1 MIKLMY
7 YLPTTIIFFG
17 YSILTLIYI
26 LKNRKEKIEKHLF
39 INELLFVILFINA
52 GILFPLMFK
61 SHSPLLSLESL
72 NLLWLLTSIIF
83 IIEMGLWGT
92 TLLYNNSISKRNP
105 KIMAKRDY
113 SKYREE
119 VNNNWIDDFKSEF
132 GRKFLHLFTCSVI
145 FIFWTIGSILNDL
158 GILIKLGLDT
168 YSFAYWWITTIG
180 FGFVFMFQI
189 ADLARLNKFY
199 MLPKWA
205 KRWYLAM
212 RPEELDTFIAST
224 SLVLS
229 FVPFIFAPFPILAA
243 VALIST
249 GADAIACLIG
259 KKFGKHNLK
268 QKSKKTVEGFLAGGF
283 STFLIVLIT
292 MILYNNW
299 ILVKFNKIILMA
311 SVATIIFL
319 LIDYF
324 TEHISDNILNP
335 ILTGFG
341 MWIIYLI

>member
-1 MIKLMY
+1 M
-7 YLPTTIIFFG
+7 
-17 YSILTLIYI
+17 
-26 LKNRKEKIEKHLF
+26 
-39 INELLFVILFINA
+39 NA
-52 GILFPLMFK
+52 GILFPFMFK

-72 NLLWLLTSIIF
+72 NMLWLFTSLLF
-83 IIEMGLWGT
+83 IIEMGIWSA
-92 TLLYNNSISKRNP
+92 TLLYNNIISKRNP
-105 KIMAKRDY
+105 EIMAERDY
-113 SKYREE
+113 LKYREE
-119 VNNNWIDDFKSEF
+119 VNNNWVDDFKSEF
-132 GRKFLHLFTCSVI
+132 GRKILHLFTCSVI
-145 FIFWTIGSILNDL
+145 FVFWTLGSILSDL

-168 YSFAYWWITTIG
+168 YSFAYWWIITIG

-189 ADLARLNKFY
+189 ADLTRLDKFF

-224 SLVLS
+224 PLVLS

-259 KKFGKHNLK
+259 KKYGKHNLK
-268 QKSKKTVEGFLAGGF
+268 QNSKKTIEGFLAGGL
-283 STFLIVLIT
+283 STFIIVLIT
-292 MILYNNW
+292 MVLYNAW
-299 ILVKFNKIILMA
+299 ISVRFNKIFLLA
-311 SVATIIFL
+311 CVATILFL

-335 ILTGFG
+335 ILTGLG